1 MKVKVTILDVKKVN
15 ELDSYWTADDRVALL
30 EKFDFPGADKSK
42 PEELK
47 SLLLMAISDFEPNEA
62 AEILLSYKLG
72 DQLNEGQI
80 QSLSHEMYKD
90 KVAEEYPE
98 PALHFDLF
106 NINQLLYKGYNGTF
120 PNTEASIIT
129 MEIEVVDEKDTEIN
143 KEVLIKA
150 LSAGL
155 KDKNLIK
162 RLFDDQLN
170 GTEPYTDL
178 EKTIWKIN
186 PVKENVYELITST
199 YWVDQEEVTTSGYD
213 TEIKF
218 HETED

>member
-1 MKVKVTILDVKKVN
+1 MKLKVKVLEVKKVN
-15 ELDSYWTADDRVALL
+15 ELDTYWSADDRIQLL
-30 EKFDFPGADKSK
+30 EKFNFPDADKSK

-80 QSLSHEMYKD
+80 QSLSHEMSKD

-106 NINQLLYKGYNGTF
+106 NINQLLFKGYNGTF

-129 MEIEVVDEKDTEIN
+129 LEIDQMEGKKAEITS
-143 KEVLIKA
+143 EILIKA
-150 LSAGL
+150 LSDGL
-155 KDKNLIK
+155 KDNNLIK
-162 RLFDDQLN
+162 RLFDEQLN
-170 GTEPYTDL
+170 GNEPFTDA

-186 PVKENVYELITST
+186 LLEDNQYQLITST
-199 YWVDQEEVTTSGYD
+199 YWVDQEEFIASEYNS
-213 TEIKF
+213 EIKF
-218 HETED
+218 HQEED